1 MTRRWRSHYDEI
13 VHCHATARATDV
25 NRLDASVHPSHRGGE
40 IDARRELPRMV
51 DLSAESARLAQKM
64 VPEANVELDLAN
76 EARRT

>member
-1 MTRRWRSHYDEI
+1 
-13 VHCHATARATDV
+13 
-25 NRLDASVHPSHRGGE
+25 
-40 IDARRELPRMV
+40 MV